1 MGLRKIL
8 SKLLMNER
16 AMSSA
21 INKKRKLLSCELSE
35 RMKHTIKYGP
45 FYGMTF
51 CDDHWWGGSDRGS
64 MLLGI
69 YEEEILN
76 AIMTVSNKYNV
87 FIDLGAADGYYSI
100 GSLISKKFQ
109 TSYSFE
115 ISAKGREVIQKNATL
130 NRVSNNLHIFGEA
143 TKDFYKN
150 IPERDLNLAVILID
164 IEGAEFSLLN
174 SELFSHLKKSII
186 FIELHDWFFEDGEK
200 KMTKLMDDAKPFF
213 KISKLTTTSRDLSK
227 FPELLD
233 YPDSERWLIASEGRS
248 KLMTWLRLDPK
259 SSYRRPN

>member
-35 RMKHTIKYGP
+35 RMNNTVKYGP
-45 FYGMTF
+45 FASMIF
-51 CDDHWWGGSDRGS
+51 CEDNWWGGSDRGA

-69 YEEEILN
+69 YEEEVLN
-76 AIMTVSNKYNV
+76 SIMGVSNKYDI

-115 ISAKGREVIQKNATL
+115 ISTKGREVIQKNANL
-130 NRVSNNLHIFGEA
+130 NRVSNKLHIFGEA
-143 TKDFYKN
+143 TKDFYKK
-150 IPERDLNLAVILID
+150 IPIKDLNSAVILID

-174 SELFSHLKKSII
+174 RELFSHLKKAII
-186 FIELHDWFFEDGEK
+186 FIELHDWFFDNGK
-200 KMTKLMDDAKPFF
+200 KKVMKLMSDAKPFF
-213 KISKLTTTSRDLSK
+213 KISSLTTTSRDLSI

-259 SSYRRPN
+259 